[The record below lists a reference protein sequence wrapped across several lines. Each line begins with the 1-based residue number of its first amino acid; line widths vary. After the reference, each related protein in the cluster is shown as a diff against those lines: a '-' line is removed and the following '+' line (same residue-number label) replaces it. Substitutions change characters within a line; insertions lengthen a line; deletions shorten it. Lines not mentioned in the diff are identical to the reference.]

1 MKEEQKHI
9 GNIFPDIEPDH
20 QQWPI
25 VKISK
30 ARKQVIAEVT
40 ESTLQAILK
49 KHPAKAD
56 IQEVLAKAVY
66 LEKARINGRVWSTDP
81 KDDPQFWNSIKQGLV
96 KAEREKETDIT
107 EETDLLKSIISRYA
121 EEIAG
126 HFDIRTY
133 RFAQRLVPFVFN
145 RLLNGSRSK
154 EFIRLFGNQKGL
166 LKRINLVGETEQVR
180 ELAKQGTV
188 IMVPTHVSNIDSI
201 TIGWAISA
209 TGLPPFLYGAGLNLF
224 SVKLL
229 AFFMNRLGAYK
240 VDRRK
245 KNSVYLETLKQYS
258 TNVICK
264 GGHSLFFPGG
274 TRSRSGELESHL
286 KLGLLGTALEAQRIN
301 ILSANGGDY
310 KKIFVAPVTL
320 NYSFVLEAPELIDEH
335 LHNVGKERYFI
346 QADKY
351 SSSYKILKLLVK
363 FFTASADFTI
373 AFGKCMDIFGNE
385 VNARGESIDNTG
397 RKIDITDYFKSNGVL
412 SDDTQRDSEYA
423 RMLSEKIVNAFHI
436 NNVAMAG
443 HIVAFAAF
451 HYLQNKHQNSDLY
464 SVLRMPEEFRRIPAA
479 DLLHSVTVLQQEIL
493 KMEKNGKIRLG
504 PISHG
509 PASEFMHYGIKTL
522 GIYHTKRPLIID
534 KKTGDIQCTDMKL
547 LLYYHNHLVGYG
559 LEKYVGE

>member
-1 MKEEQKHI
+1 MNEDQSNI
-9 GNIFPDIEPDH
+9 NAIFPDIEPDYNN
-20 QQWPI
+20 WPI
-25 VKISK
+25 VKIS
-30 ARKQVIAEVT
+30 RLREEIIEEVV
-40 ESTLQAILK
+40 ENTLQAIIEKNPGESGLQ
-49 KHPAKAD
+49 D
-56 IQEVLAKAVY
+56 VLAKAVY
-66 LEKARINGRVWSTDP
+66 LEKSRISGRVWSTDP
-81 KDDPQFWNSIKQGLV
+81 KDDNQFWSSVKSRLVAFEQHKNNNIAEEAALLREIIK
-96 KAEREKETDIT
+96 
-107 EETDLLKSIISRYA
+107 RYA
-121 EEIAG
+121 DEISG
-126 HFDIRTY
+126 RFDIRTY
-133 RFAQRLVPFVFN
+133 RFAQRLVPFAFN
-145 RLLNGSRSK
+145 RLLNSTRSK

-166 LKRINLVGETEQVR
+166 LKRINLVGETEQLR
-180 ELAKQGTV
+180 NLAKKGTV

-258 TNVICK
+258 TLVISK

-274 TRSRSGELESHL
+274 TRSRSGEIERQL

-301 ILSANGGDY
+301 VLHAKDDAF
-310 KKIFVAPVTL
+310 KKIFIAPVTL

-335 LHNVGKERYFI
+335 LKNVGKERYFI

-351 SSSYKILKLLVK
+351 SSSYRIMRFLAK

-373 AFGKCMDIFGNE
+373 AFGKCMDIFGNQ
-385 VNARGESIDNTG
+385 VDHDGESIDSSG
-397 RKIDITDYFKSNGVL
+397 RKIDIRDYYKSEGKL
-412 SDDTQRDSEYA
+412 SNDLQRDAEYA
-423 RMLSEKIVNAFHI
+423 RMLSEKIVDAFSK

-451 HYLQNKHQNSDLY
+451 EYLQNKHTSSDLY
-464 SVLRMPEEFRRIPAA
+464 SALRMPEEFRIIPRSE
-479 DLLHSVTVLQQEIL
+479 LLQSISRLLEELL
-493 KMEKNGKIRLG
+493 KLEKKEKIRLG

-509 PASEFMHYGIKTL
+509 KPDDVLRYGVQNL
-522 GIYHTKRPLIID
+522 GIYHTKKPLVFD
-534 KKTGDIQCTDMKL
+534 KNTQDIRCNDMKL

-559 LEKYVGE
+559 LEKYV